1 MLQVTVK
8 PCSVLPEIAQLVHE
22 ACAHSQVIGP
32 APHVDC
38 AHMPLIVPLCVTE
51 QT

>member
-1 MLQVTVK
+1 M
-8 PCSVLPEIAQLVHE
+8 LPEIAQLGHE

-32 APHVDC
+32 VPQVDC
-38 AHMPLIVPLCVTE
+38 VHILLIVPLSDTE